1 MRSPNERVTR
11 TVIEEAPA
19 VANRWSRKERWS
31 GRYFSPSRPLKAEGG
46 IKAQS
51 KRGGFGESWWAKRWI
66 QVLEGFEI
74 GARLAR
80 GRSYARKGQVLSVA
94 IDKGRVAAKVQGS
107 RPKPYD
113 ITMEVKTLSDGDWSK
128 VVDALGRQAL
138 FAAKL
143 LAGEMPQDIE
153 PVFAEV
159 GLSLFP
165 AKLQD
170 LKTAC
175 SCPDWSNPCK
185 HIAAAYYL
193 LGEEFDRDPFLI
205 FALRGMSR
213 EALLERLG
221 AKSGGEVQEKVVPT
235 ATSVRAAEPL
245 GAGMEEF
252 WDGAASVRGEE
263 EPAPVV
269 EIPRETAPLVRRLG
283 GFPFWRGEVPIL
295 EALGATYAA
304 ASRRG
309 MEVYVGPVSD
319 AERMALNQSGGS

>member
-1 MRSPNERVTR
+1 MRLVNDRVTR
-11 TVIEEAPA
+11 TEKRGEEA
-19 VANRWSRKERWS
+19 VANRWWRKER
-31 GRYFSPSRPLKAEGG
+31 RVEPYYAPSRPRKAEGG

-66 QVLEGFEI
+66 QVLDSFEI
-74 GARLAR
+74 GARLSR
-80 GRSYARKGQVLSVA
+80 GRSYARNGQVLSIA
-94 IDKGRVAAKVQGS
+94 IDKGRVTAKVQGS

-113 ITMEVKTLSDGDWSK
+113 IVIEVKTLSEADWSK
-128 VVDALGRQAL
+128 VVDALSRQAI

-165 AKLQD
+165 AALQD
-170 LKTAC
+170 LKTGC

-205 FALRGMSR
+205 FALRGLSR

-221 AKSGGEVQEKVVPT
+221 TKSGAKAQGEGAAVAMT
-235 ATSVRAAEPL
+235 ARAAEPL
-245 GAGMEEF
+245 DVGMEPF
-252 WDGAASVRGEE
+252 WNGLNAANE
-263 EPAPVV
+263 EPAPIV
-269 EIPRETAPLVRRLG
+269 EIPREAAPLVRRLG
-283 GFPFWRGEVPIL
+283 GFPFWRGEVPL
-295 EALGATYAA
+295 LDALSATYAA
-304 ASRRG
+304 ASKRG
-309 MEVYVGPVSD
+309 MDVYVGPVSNAD
-319 AERMALNQSGGS
+319 PIEVDQSVGS

>member
-1 MRSPNERVTR
+1 M
-11 TVIEEAPA
+11 
-19 VANRWSRKERWS
+19 ANRRWRKERWGGPYS
-31 GRYFSPSRPLKAEGG
+31 APSRPRKAEGG

-51 KRGGFGESWWAKRWI
+51 KRGAFGESWWAKRWI
-66 QVLEGFEI
+66 QVLESFEI
-74 GARLAR
+74 GARLSR
-80 GRSYARKGQVLSVA
+80 GRSYARNGQVLSIA
-94 IDKGRVAAKVQGS
+94 IDKGRVTAKVQGS

-113 ITMEVKTLSDGDWSK
+113 IAIEVKTLSEGDWSK

-170 LKTAC
+170 LKTGC

-213 EALLERLG
+213 ETLLERLG
-221 AKSGGEVQEKVVPT
+221 TKSGSQVNSDVSQ
-235 ATSVRAAEPL
+235 AASVRAAEPL

-252 WDGAASVRGEE
+252 WNGLNVANE
-263 EPAPVV
+263 EPAPIV
-269 EIPRETAPLVRRLG
+269 EIPREAAPLVRRLG
-283 GFPFWRGEVPIL
+283 GFPFWRGEVPLL
-295 EALGATYAA
+295 EALGATYVA
-304 ASRRG
+304 ASKRG
-309 MEVYVGPVSD
+309 MDVYVGPVSD
-319 AERMALNQSGGS
+319 AGRTEIDLNPGS

>member
-1 MRSPNERVTR
+1 M
-11 TVIEEAPA
+11 
-19 VANRWSRKERWS
+19 ANRWTRKERWS
-31 GRYFSPSRPLKAEGG
+31 ERYFAPSRPLKAEGG
-46 IKAQS
+46 IKAKS

-66 QVLEGFEI
+66 QVLEGFDI
-74 GARLAR
+74 GARCRAD
-80 GRSYARKGQVLSVA
+80 GRTLRNGQVLSVA

-128 VVDALGRQAL
+128 VVDAPGRQAL

-221 AKSGGEVQEKVVPT
+221 AKSGGEVQEKAVP
-235 ATSVRAAEPL
+235 AAASVRAAEPL
-245 GAGMEEF
+245 GVGMAEF
-252 WDGAASVRGEE
+252 WDGLASVRNED

-269 EIPRETAPLVRRLG
+269 EIPREAGALIRRLG

-309 MEVYVGPVSD
+309 MEVYVGPVSGS
-319 AERMALNQSGGS
+319 ELGGQGAGDGEVNGDGLGGARE

>member
-1 MRSPNERVTR
+1 MASK
-11 TVIEEAPA
+11 
-19 VANRWSRKERWS
+19 WSRRERWS
-31 GRYFSPSRPLKAEGG
+31 ERYFAPSRPLKAEGG

-66 QVLEGFEI
+66 QVLEGFDI
-74 GARLAR
+74 GARLSR
-80 GRSYARKGQVLSVA
+80 GRSYARNGQVLSIG
-94 IDKGRVAAKVQGS
+94 IDKGRVTAKVQGS

-128 VVDALGRQAL
+128 VVDALGRQAI

-205 FALRGMSR
+205 FALRGMTR

-221 AKSGGEVQEKVVPT
+221 AKSGGKVKSEVAPAGASERV
-235 ATSVRAAEPL
+235 AEPL
-245 GAGMEEF
+245 GVGMAEF
-252 WDGAASVRGEE
+252 WDGAASVRNEE

-269 EIPRETAPLVRRLG
+269 EIPREAAPLVRRLG

-295 EALGATYAA
+295 EAVGATYTA

-309 MEVYVGPVSD
+309 MEVYVGPVSGSEMGGQGVGD
-319 AERMALNQSGGS
+319 PEVSGNGLGGEGE